1 MEKQT
6 PIAVKNLRKI
16 WESKKL
22 DIQFTQVTAAKD
34 LGWSQGAISHYLNAI
49 TDLNTAA
56 IIKFANF
63 LDVDPR
69 EIDPEIEASLPSVH
83 NKLVK
88 YNALNM
94 TKAIN
99 KQLLGRTVASSIL
112 VKVPNDSRYKRFYN
126 WTKAEKGSDDAYP
139 FASTDDMDCYVR
151 LVKTSE
157 LRSPK
162 LYAVRLKGKQN
173 LNFYT
178 PDLLPDRRKIH
189 SLWSVVSISYY

>member
-22 DIQFTQVTAAKD
+22 DIQFTQVTAAKE

-49 TDLNTAA
+49 TELNTAA

-69 EIDPEIEASLPSVH
+69 EIDPKIETSLPSVH

-94 TKAIN
+94 TKSIS
-99 KQLLGRTVASSIL
+99 KQLSDRTLASSIL
-112 VKVPNDSRYKRFYN
+112 VKIPNESPYTGFYKSN
-126 WTKAEKGSDDAYP
+126 
-139 FASTDDMDCYVR
+139 TDIMDCYVR

-162 LYAVRLKGKQN
+162 LYAARLKGKQY
-173 LNFYT
+173 LHFYK
-178 PDLLPDRRKIH
+178 PDVLPDKRKFH